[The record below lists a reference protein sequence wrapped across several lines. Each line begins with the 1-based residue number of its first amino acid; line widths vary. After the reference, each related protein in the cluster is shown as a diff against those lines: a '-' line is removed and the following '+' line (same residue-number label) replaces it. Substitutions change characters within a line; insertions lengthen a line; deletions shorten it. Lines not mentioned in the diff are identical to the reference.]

1 MQVGKFLNCK
11 NAGLLTM
18 WGPSDSQSV
27 DLWMKDAQKYRSR
40 LKTDVAEVEKYN
52 SLSEFQNVSPLS
64 TLDSKR
70 KEKIA
75 TSKDVVRDI
84 ESLIHRCHV
93 VDSLQTVDMTLPGCL
108 LAYLLE
114 ASCINAHNNLEY

>member
-11 NAGLLTM
+11 NVGLLTM
-18 WGPSDSQSV
+18 SGPSDSQSV
-27 DLWMKDAQKYRSR
+27 DLWVKEAQKYKSR
-40 LKTDVAEVEKYN
+40 LKNDVAEVEKYN

-84 ESLIHRCHV
+84 ESLIHRCRLV
-93 VDSLQTVDMTLPGCL
+93 ESLRTLDMTLPGCL

-114 ASCINAHNNLEY
+114 ASRINAHNNLEY